1 MDEHVEKAFQ
11 TANYMAT
18 LNNQRN
24 VAFEEFQQSLIHYIN
39 GSSFQISLELMTFVK
54 SLIDSGNLNCI
65 LIDINQIPVNIENLK
80 GFYEEISAQY
90 FKASNEYF
98 SKYSE
103 LKSKRRI
110 QDLISV

>member
-1 MDEHVEKAFQ
+1 MDERIEKAFQ

-18 LNNQRN
+18 LTNQRN
-24 VAFEEFQQSLIHYIN
+24 VAFEEFQQSLIYYTN
-39 GSSFQISLELMTFVK
+39 GSSFQISLELMSFVK
-54 SLIDSGNLNCI
+54 SLIDFGSLNCI
-65 LIDINQIPVNIENLK
+65 LIDVNQIPVNIENLK
-80 GFYEEISAQY
+80 SFYNEISAQY

-110 QDLISV
+110 QDLISI

>member
-1 MDEHVEKAFQ
+1 MDEQLEKAFQ

-18 LNNQRN
+18 LTNQRN
-24 VAFEEFQQSLIHYIN
+24 AAFEEFQQNLIYYVN
-39 GSSFQISLELMTFVK
+39 GSSFHITLELISFVK
-54 SLIDSGNLNCI
+54 SIIDAGSLNCI
-65 LIDINQIPVNIENLK
+65 LIDINQIPVNIENIK
-80 GFYEEISAQY
+80 TFHEEISSQY

-103 LKSKRRI
+103 IKSKRRI

>member
-1 MDEHVEKAFQ
+1 MDEQIEKAFQ

-18 LNNQRN
+18 LTNQRN
-24 VAFEEFQQSLIHYIN
+24 VAFEEFQQSLIYYTN
-39 GSSFQISLELMTFVK
+39 GSSFQISLELMSFVK
-54 SLIDSGNLNCI
+54 SLIDSGSFNCI
-65 LIDINQIPVNIENLK
+65 LIDVNQIPVNIENLK
-80 GFYEEISAQY
+80 SFYNEISAQY